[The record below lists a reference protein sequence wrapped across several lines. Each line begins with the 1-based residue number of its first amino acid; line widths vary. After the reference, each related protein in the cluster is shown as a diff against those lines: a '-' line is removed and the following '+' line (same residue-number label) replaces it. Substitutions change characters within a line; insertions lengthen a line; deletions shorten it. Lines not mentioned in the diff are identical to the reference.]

1 MRWNLKKILWGV
13 LLVPFVLAGVWL
25 YQLHRGIN
33 ENLGSRSSEPLR
45 IAVTDPMCVQ
55 LAPDSLKSRASRDYA
70 PLGAFLTKKLARPV
84 EILYRSTLG
93 NTLDSPNAPVDVII
107 GRTSAVSFEET
118 HGDRDVRPVARLTDC
133 QGDTEIWGVFVV
145 RAMSP
150 AQTLGDL
157 ADHRILFGPPR
168 DVERHSDALAS
179 LAESSVAPV
188 PPLQI
193 VEDCA
198 DAIAA
203 IVKSDA
209 DVAVLSSYA
218 LPLLEDS
225 PDFKKGSLRVIGQ
238 TARRPFIAAFATKRV
253 NPISERAIHDA
264 LLSVAEDPNV
274 LAALGSKSGFV
285 EWTQPPAANTS
296 TPTPRR
302 IPMSEWA
309 DWRGP
314 GRNGVSPDVP
324 DKLPERLQLVW
335 KRRLSGQG
343 LSGVSATATHVIVAD
358 KSEQSDQDI
367 WRCLDAETGKEL
379 WTIAYPTPREM
390 KFMNVPRATPVIHGG
405 FAYLLGA
412 FGDLHC
418 VSIEG
423 RRIVWR
429 RNIVK
434 DFNAQL
440 PPWGMC
446 STPLIVDDM
455 LIVNPGAPNASLV
468 ALGLYTG
475 ETVWQ
480 TPGEGPGYGS
490 LIVATFGGVR
500 QIVGHDATSLGG
512 WDPNTGRRLWTLLP
526 TKKGDYNVPT
536 PIDID
541 GRLLVATENNGAR
554 LYDFDASGRINP
566 IPVAQNR
573 RFTPDTST
581 PVVVGS
587 LVFGCFR
594 GLHCLDLNDGLNT
607 LYSTDGDRA
616 FNDYTALVAGH
627 GCVLAF
633 PVTGEVILFKAVRNA
648 FTPLSRLQLFTDAE
662 VWSHP
667 ALIGNRLYI
676 RSMKE
681 ICCFLIDNP

>member
-25 YQLHRGIN
+25 YRLHRGID
-33 ENLGSRSSEPLR
+33 ENLGNRPPKPLR
-45 IAVTDPMCVQ
+45 IAVADPICEQ
-55 LAPDSLKSRASRDYA
+55 LAPDSLKGRGSHDYF
-70 PLGAFLTKKLARPV
+70 PLGTFLTERLHRPIEISSQLILGKVLQSPDVPVDLIIATASAVTSAAAQANRPV
-84 EILYRSTLG
+84 
-93 NTLDSPNAPVDVII
+93 
-107 GRTSAVSFEET
+107 
-118 HGDRDVRPVARLTDC
+118 RPLARLTDS
-133 QGDTEIWGVFVV
+133 QGNTEIWGVFVV

-157 ADHRILFGPPR
+157 ADHRILFGPPYH
-168 DVERHSDALAS
+168 VERHADALAA
-179 LAESSVAPV
+179 LAENGVAPV

-193 VEDCA
+193 VGDCG
-198 DAIAA
+198 DALAA
-203 IVKSDA
+203 VVKSDA
-209 DVAVLSSYA
+209 DVAVISSYA
-218 LPLLEDS
+218 LPLLENS
-225 PDFKKGSLRVIGQ
+225 PGVGTGTLRVVGR
-238 TARRPFIAAFATKRV
+238 TAKQPFIGVFATDRLDEA
-253 NPISERAIHDA
+253 SQRAIRNA
-264 LLSVAEDPNV
+264 LLSLADDPNL
-274 LAALGSKSGFV
+274 LAALSSKSGFV
-285 EWTQPPAANTS
+285 DWEQSPAAEAPAPAQVPASAWT
-296 TPTPRR
+296 
-302 IPMSEWA
+302 

-335 KRRLSGQG
+335 KRRLTGQG

-358 KSEQSDQDI
+358 KSEQNDQDV

-429 RNIVK
+429 RNVVK

-490 LIVATFGGVR
+490 LIVGTFGGVR

-512 WDPNTGRRLWTLLP
+512 WDPNTGKRLWTLLP

-554 LYDFDASGRINP
+554 LYDFGASGRINP

-573 RFTPDTST
+573 RFAPDTST

-616 FNDYTALVAGH
+616 FNDYAALVAGH

-633 PVTGEVILFKAVRNA
+633 PMTGEVILFKAVRNA
-648 FTPLSRLQLFTDAE
+648 FTPLSRLRLFTDAE

>member
-1 MRWNLKKILWGV
+1 MRWNLKKAIWGV
-13 LLVPFVLAGVWL
+13 LLVPFVLVGVWL
-25 YQLHRGIN
+25 YQLHRSIN
-33 ENLGSRSSEPLR
+33 ENFADRPSEPLR
-45 IAVTDPMCVQ
+45 IVVTDPTCVQ
-55 LAPDSLKSRASRDYA
+55 LAPDSLKSRTSRDYA
-70 PLGAFLTKKLARPV
+70 ALGAFLTKKLDRPV
-84 EILYRSTLG
+84 EVLYRNTLG
-93 NTLDSPNAPVDVII
+93 NTLDSPDASVDLII
-107 GRTSAVSFEET
+107 GRASAVSFEQT
-118 HGDRDVRPVARLTDC
+118 HGDRDVRPVARLTDS
-133 QGDTEIWGVFVV
+133 QGDSEIWGLFVV

-150 AQTLGDL
+150 AQALGDL

-168 DVERHSDALAS
+168 DVERHADALAA
-179 LAESSVAPV
+179 LAENSVAPV

-193 VEDCA
+193 VQDCA
-198 DAIAA
+198 EAIAA

-225 PDFKKGSLRVIGQ
+225 PDFKKGTLRVIGQ
-238 TARRPFIAAFATKRV
+238 TARRPFIAVFATKRV
-253 NPISERAIHDA
+253 SPTSERAIHDA
-264 LLSVAEDPNV
+264 LLSVVEDPNV
-274 LAALGSKSGFV
+274 PAALGSKSAFV
-285 EWTQPPAANTS
+285 EWTQAPAAAEA
-296 TPTPRR
+296 PAPAQV
-302 IPMSEWA
+302 PASEWT

-314 GRNGVSPDVP
+314 GRSGLSPDVP
-324 DKLPERLQLVW
+324 DRLPERLQLVW
-335 KRRLSGQG
+335 KRRLTGQG

-358 KSEQSDQDI
+358 KSEQSDQDV

-390 KFMNVPRATPVIHGG
+390 EFMNVPRATPVIHGG

-429 RNIVK
+429 RDVVK
-434 DFNAQL
+434 DFNAKL

-490 LIVATFGGVR
+490 LIVGTFGGVR

-536 PIDID
+536 PVDIGD
-541 GRLLVATENNGAR
+541 RLLVATENNGAR
-554 LYDFDASGRINP
+554 LYDFDASGRIAP

-573 RFTPDTST
+573 RFAPDTST
-581 PVVVGS
+581 PVVVDG

-594 GLHCLDLNDGLNT
+594 GLHCLDLTNGLNT
-607 LYSTDGDRA
+607 LYSTDGDKA
-616 FNDYTALVAGH
+616 FDDYASLLAGN
-627 GCVLAF
+627 GRVLAF
-633 PVTGEVILFKAVRNA
+633 TVKGQVVLFKAARNA
-648 FTPLSRLQLFTDAE
+648 FTPISRLRLFTDAE

-681 ICCFLIDNP
+681 ICCFLLDSR